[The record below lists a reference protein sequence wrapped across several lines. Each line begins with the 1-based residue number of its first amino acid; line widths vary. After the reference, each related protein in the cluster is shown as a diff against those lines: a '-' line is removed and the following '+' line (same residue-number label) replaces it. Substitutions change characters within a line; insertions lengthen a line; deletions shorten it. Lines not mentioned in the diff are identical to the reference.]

1 MPAQYTCPMHPE
13 VVEAKPGPCPKCGMA
28 LEPVQI
34 SVNDSPD
41 PEYIDMKRRLIVS
54 ACFTFPVFILA
65 MSDALVGNPLQGVFS
80 EQEMGFIQFVL
91 ATPVVLW
98 GGWPFL
104 VRGWQSVVRRSP
116 NMFTLIG
123 LGVLVTYIY
132 SVIVAFWPDV
142 FGATLSGENGLVAVY
157 FEAAAV
163 IVTLVLVGQVM
174 ELRARQQ
181 TGAAI
186 RSLLNLAPATARR
199 IAVDGSEADVAV
211 ASIVVGDLIRVRPG
225 ERIAIDGIVVNGSGV
240 VDEAM
245 ITGEPIPVEK
255 SAGDQVIGATL
266 NATGS
271 FVVRTEKVGDDTLLS
286 RIITLV
292 SEAQRS
298 RAPVQ
303 KMVDRVAGIFVPAVI
318 IVAGLTFAVWYLWGP
333 EPGFAYGLVN
343 AVAVLIIACPCALGL
358 ATPMSIMVAS
368 GKGATHGVLFKN
380 AEAIET
386 LQDVDVLLV
395 DKTGTLTLGAPTL
408 SAIEPADGLDSQRLL
423 ALVASLEKASEH
435 PLAQSLVEG
444 AQERKIKMF
453 DVADF
458 VSHTGKGVVGTV
470 DSVRLAVGNA
480 AMMREEGVD
489 YAAVEERA
497 DEMRNEGATVMFV
510 AIDRKMAGLVS
521 VSDPIKDTSGPAI
534 AALSQ
539 AGVKLVMLTGDNLIT
554 AQAVA
559 DRLGIDEVVAGV
571 LPDEK
576 ANVVKQYQEQGH
588 IVAMAGDGIND
599 SPALAQAQVGIA
611 MGTGA
616 DVAMESASVTLVKGD
631 LRGIVTARRLSQAT
645 MRNIKQNLFW
655 AFAYNALGVVLA
667 TGVLYPFFG
676 LLLSPMIAAAAMSF
690 SSVSVVLNSLR
701 LRRVEVS

>member
-559 DRLGIDEVVAGV
+559 DKIGRAHV
-571 LPDEK
+571 
-576 ANVVKQYQEQGH
+576 
-588 IVAMAGDGIND
+588 
-599 SPALAQAQVGIA
+599 
-611 MGTGA
+611 
-616 DVAMESASVTLVKGD
+616 
-631 LRGIVTARRLSQAT
+631 
-645 MRNIKQNLFW
+645 
-655 AFAYNALGVVLA
+655 
-667 TGVLYPFFG
+667 
-676 LLLSPMIAAAAMSF
+676 
-690 SSVSVVLNSLR
+690 
-701 LRRVEVS
+701 